1 MSPILILGLAAVA
14 LASGGRKKS
23 SSSSNGG
30 GGGGGGGG
38 GASPRPTSGVKGG
51 FKQRP
56 GLRKTWGVCQPPE
69 GWDKGT
75 SAAIGSDGS
84 CFVFWDENTPSVV
97 KSHLDEKIKSMSQ
110 AEIEEACLPSV
121 KDETPG
127 SDRYLRPPAAEE
139 LSRSIIA
146 EMYPALRDLD
156 YSKLEEPDSPYWLK
170 KDPYFPRV
178 VDQAVFDTVRRLLCG
193 YERIT

>member
-23 SSSSNGG
+23 SPSSNGG
-30 GGGGGGGG
+30 GNGGGNG

-51 FKQRP
+51 LKQRP
-56 GLRKTWGVCQPPE
+56 ASGKTWGACQPPE

-84 CFVFWDENTPSVV
+84 CFVFWDETTPSVV
-97 KSHLDEKIKSMSQ
+97 KSHLDEKMKSMSQ
-110 AEIEEACLPSV
+110 AEIEEACVPSV
-121 KDETPG
+121 EFPG
-127 SDRYLRPPAAEE
+127 PDGPEYRRPMKAVE

-146 EMYPALRDLD
+146 EMYPALRDFD
-156 YSKLEEPDSPYWLK
+156 YRKLDSPHEAYWND

-178 VDQAVFDTVRRLLCG
+178 VDQAVFDTVRWFLCG